1 MVNIPPF
8 YILECSKSTLEDLE
22 CSKSTLEDLEC
33 SKSYIT
39 SVLHIFCFHT
49 ILFLLII
56 SFHFSLNNSF
66 QHFVY
71 RQV

>member
-8 YILECSKSTLEDLE
+8 YVLECSKSM
-22 CSKSTLEDLEC
+22 
-33 SKSYIT
+33 YVT

-56 SFHFSLNNSF
+56 SFHFSLNDSF
-66 QHFVY
+66 QHFVD